1 MEIKLLNLS
10 LIFIILSLS
19 HTSHTYA
26 SLHPQNITDD
36 NTLSLHERLEIQKS
50 TVHWYPYQRIF
61 YSIDIEGFIIEHATC
76 PKRPP
81 AIEEFPDGFWTRQQ
95 RLYGLFLIHILVA
108 IYCFIVIAFI
118 CDKYF
123 LPTIERICT
132 VLDISQ
138 DVAATTFMATA
149 TTIPEF
155 FTNTIATFIAESD
168 MGLSAIIG
176 SMLFNTLGVAACASL
191 FIKKPIQI
199 DWWPVTRDSTLLCIH
214 LSLLITFAWDGAIM
228 WYESVILVCVLVF
241 YWLLMFQNKRLV
253 KGVKYVV
260 EERLLWCQ
268 RIKNYDI
275 ANQRAKTEA
284 EINGIEEVETKPGG
298 VDNPVFMVSK
308 ASIDYSS
315 TQGRRRQ
322 STDLAEIYGEILKQ
336 NPRRSRRLSTDL
348 AEIYAEPEEEEFTIW
363 EIPKNVSL
371 FEKCWY
377 FFTWPVRFL
386 LHYTIPDPMKHK
398 KLYPLSF
405 IMCIV
410 WIAGMSWIVFWMV
423 VILGDTFR
431 IPDPIMGMT
440 FLAFGGCM
448 PEAISAVIVARK
460 GSGQMG
466 VSNALGAN
474 CLAVVFSLGFPWF
487 IRTMVDGVTL
497 GWENS
502 YIRIYSYGVEF
513 TLIAIIFAVCL
524 LYAVIAAA
532 GYKLR
537 KTVGAILFV
546 LYLGFAAFAILVEL
560 DVLFPRTC

>member
-1 MEIKLLNLS
+1 
-10 LIFIILSLS
+10 
-19 HTSHTYA
+19 
-26 SLHPQNITDD
+26 
-36 NTLSLHERLEIQKS
+36 
-50 TVHWYPYQRIF
+50 
-61 YSIDIEGFIIEHATC
+61 
-76 PKRPP
+76 
-81 AIEEFPDGFWTRQQ
+81 
-95 RLYGLFLIHILVA
+95 
-108 IYCFIVIAFI
+108 
-118 CDKYF
+118 
-123 LPTIERICT
+123 
-132 VLDISQ
+132 
-138 DVAATTFMATA
+138 
-149 TTIPEF
+149 
-155 FTNTIATFIAESD
+155 
-168 MGLSAIIG
+168 
-176 SMLFNTLGVAACASL
+176 MLFNTLGVAACASL

-199 DWWPVTRDSTLLCIH
+199 DWWPITRDATLLCVH

-228 WYESVILVCVLVF
+228 WFEAVILVCVLVF
-241 YWLLMFQNKRLV
+241 YWVLMFQNKRLV

-275 ANQRAKTEA
+275 ANQRPKTEA

-308 ASIDYSS
+308 ASIDYSE
-315 TQGRRRQ
+315 TLGKRRQ

-348 AEIYAEPEEEEFTIW
+348 AEIYAEPEEEEFTLW
-363 EIPKNVSL
+363 EIPQNVTL

-398 KLYPLSF
+398 KLYPISF

-487 IRTMVDGVTL
+487 IRTMVDGIME
-497 GWENS
+497 GWDNA

-524 LYAVIAAA
+524 LYAVVAAA

-560 DVLFPRTC
+560 DVLFPRSC

>member
-1 MEIKLLNLS
+1 MKIKLLNLS

-19 HTSHTYA
+19 HTAHTHA
-26 SLHPQNITDD
+26 SLHSHNTTDD
-36 NTLSLHERLEIQKS
+36 HKLSLHERLEIQKS
-50 TVHWYPYQRIF
+50 TVHWYPYQKIF
-61 YSIDIEGFIIEHATC
+61 YLVDNEGALVELATC

-95 RLYGLFLIHILVA
+95 RLYGLFLIHILAA

-155 FTNTIATFIAESD
+155 FTNTISTFIAESD

-199 DWWPVTRDSTLLCIH
+199 DWWPITRDSTLLCVH
-214 LSLLITFAWDGAIM
+214 LSVLITFAWDGAIM
-228 WYESVILVCVLVF
+228 WYESVILVSMLVF
-241 YWLLMFQNKRLV
+241 YWILMFQNKKLV
-253 KGVKYVV
+253 RGVKYVV

-275 ANQRAKTEA
+275 ANQRPKTEA
-284 EINGIEEVETKPGG
+284 EINGTEVEVAKPSGI
-298 VDNPVFMVSK
+298 DNPVFVVSK

-315 TQGRRRQ
+315 TQGKRRQ
-322 STDLAEIYGEILKQ
+322 STDLAEIYGEVNHPAVHKG
-336 NPRRSRRLSTDL
+336 RRLSTDL
-348 AEIYAEPEEEEFTIW
+348 AEIYAEPEEEEFTLW
-363 EIPKNVSL
+363 EIPKNVTL

-487 IRTMVDGVTL
+487 IRTMVDGIVV
-497 GWENS
+497 GWDNS

-560 DVLFPRTC
+560 DILFPRSC

>member
-1 MEIKLLNLS
+1 
-10 LIFIILSLS
+10 
-19 HTSHTYA
+19 
-26 SLHPQNITDD
+26 
-36 NTLSLHERLEIQKS
+36 
-50 TVHWYPYQRIF
+50 
-61 YSIDIEGFIIEHATC
+61 
-76 PKRPP
+76 
-81 AIEEFPDGFWTRQQ
+81 
-95 RLYGLFLIHILVA
+95 
-108 IYCFIVIAFI
+108 
-118 CDKYF
+118 
-123 LPTIERICT
+123 
-132 VLDISQ
+132 
-138 DVAATTFMATA
+138 
-149 TTIPEF
+149 
-155 FTNTIATFIAESD
+155 
-168 MGLSAIIG
+168 
-176 SMLFNTLGVAACASL
+176 MLFNTLGVAACASL

-199 DWWPVTRDSTLLCIH
+199 DWWPITRDATLLCVH

-228 WYESVILVCVLVF
+228 WFEAVILVCVLVC
-241 YWLLMFQNKRLV
+241 YWILMFQNKRLV
-253 KGVKYVV
+253 RGVKYIV

-268 RIKNYDI
+268 MIKNYDI
-275 ANQRAKTEA
+275 ANQRPKTEN
-284 EINGIEEVETKPGG
+284 EINGIPEADPKPNGIE
-298 VDNPVFMVSK
+298 NPVFVVSK

-315 TQGRRRQ
+315 TQGKRRQ
-322 STDLAEIYGEILKQ
+322 STDLAEIYGEV
-336 NPRRSRRLSTDL
+336 NPGLRRVRRLSTDL
-348 AEIYAEPEEEEFTIW
+348 AEIYAEPEEEEYSLW
-363 EIPKNVSL
+363 EIPSNVSI
-371 FEKCWY
+371 FEKFWY

-386 LHYTIPDPMKHK
+386 LHFTIPDPMKHK
-398 KLYPLSF
+398 RLYPLSF

-487 IRTMVDGVTL
+487 IRTMVDGVAT
-497 GWENS
+497 GWDTA

-524 LYAVIAAA
+524 LYAVVAAA

-560 DVLFPRTC
+560 DVLFPRSC